1 MSDKKNIRDF
11 VITVVPLLILSVCLL
26 FITASARTYWEKGLK
41 KTVGTVLV
49 PFADEYEITDF
60 VPQITPFSVSSAV
73 YRLRKKAYPKAD
85 CYAVIIKA
93 TAMYGAVPLVYIFDE
108 GDCIFAGKGY
118 ETVSDL
124 VLPEPIVDFWA
135 KRAEALIPPQKAGS
149 K

>member
-11 VITVVPLLILSVCLL
+11 IVTVVPLLVFCVCLL

-41 KTVGTVLV
+41 KTVQTVLV
-49 PFADEYEITDF
+49 PFADEYEVTDF
-60 VPQITPFSVSSAV
+60 VPEKTPFSVSSAV
-73 YRLRKKAYPKAD
+73 YKLRKKAYPKED

-108 GDCIFAGKGY
+108 DNYIFAGKGY

-124 VLPEPIVDFWA
+124 VLPEPIIEFWA
-135 KRAEALIPPQKAGS
+135 KRAKALIPPQKAEN